1 MFFSELED
9 TQKRVEFTLREELS
23 GFNQVI
29 AEPMLYACK
38 GGKCF
43 RAFLVLQSARLHGV
57 SSKEAIRVATA
68 VEAIHAY
75 SLVHDDLPCMD
86 DDKLRRGH
94 PTVHVKWNEATAVL
108 TGDALQ
114 ALAFEVLASKN
125 TSNDPE
131 ICLSLIRELSIAIGA
146 TGMILG
152 QMLDIEAEKA
162 NEPLD
167 YESIV
172 GLQMKKTGA
181 LIECSAKVGPIMA
194 KEDSTS
200 MSKYARLLGLAYQ
213 ITDDILDVEGE
224 FERVGKK
231 LNKDFKAGKAT
242 FVNLLGLEGAKL
254 RASVLI
260 EEAIDTISSYP
271 NGTVGLKAA
280 AQFVISRDL

>member
-1 MFFSELED
+1 VFLSELED
-9 TQKRVEFTLREELS
+9 TQKRVEFVLRQELS
-23 GFNQVI
+23 GFNQAI

-57 SSKEAIRVATA
+57 SPKGAIRVATA

-131 ICLSLIRELSIAIGA
+131 ICLSLIRKLSTAIGA

-167 YESIV
+167 YGSIV

-181 LIECSAKVGPIMA
+181 LIEWSAKVGPIMA

-200 MSKYARLLGLAYQ
+200 MSKYAHLLGLAYQ

-224 FERVGKK
+224 FERVGKR
-231 LNKDFKAGKAT
+231 LHKDGIVGKAT
-242 FVNLLGLEGAKL
+242 FVSLLGLEEAKL
-254 RASVLI
+254 RAAILI
-260 EEAIDTISSYP
+260 EEAIDVISSYP
-271 NGTVGLKAA
+271 SGTDSLKAA